1 MTARR
6 DGASRR
12 ARAWGRA
19 RERPGNAPG
28 VRPGAFTKERRVC
41 QNEAS
46 MKANNLRRGNIIK
59 FEGDL
64 WRVFEVEHQTP
75 GNLRARVQTKIKN
88 LRNGSMKD
96 HRFRSEDEVE
106 KAHLDQKDMQ
116 YMYRD
121 GSDFHFMDVSNFD
134 QLHIDEE
141 VLGDAVN
148 YLIAETTISVDFY
161 EGRAVGIELPTSVE
175 LKIVETS
182 PEVKGG
188 TAGAQ
193 RKPATLETGLV
204 VQVPAF
210 VNEGEVIRVTTE
222 DGAYLE
228 RVK

>member
-1 MTARR
+1 
-6 DGASRR
+6 
-12 ARAWGRA
+12 
-19 RERPGNAPG
+19 
-28 VRPGAFTKERRVC
+28 
-41 QNEAS
+41 
-46 MKANNLRRGNIIK
+46 MKANNLRRGYIIK

-64 WRVFEVEHQTP
+64 WRVFDVEHQTP

-88 LRNGSMKD
+88 LRNGAMKD
-96 HRFRSEDEVE
+96 YRVRSEDEVE

-121 GSDFHFMDVSNFD
+121 GDDFHFMDMTSFE
-134 QLHIDEE
+134 QLHIPAE
-141 VLGDAVN
+141 VLGDAVSF
-148 YLIAETTISVDFY
+148 IIPETTISVDFY
-161 EGRAVGIELPTSVE
+161 EGRAVGIELPTTVE

-210 VNEGEVIRVTTE
+210 VNQGEVIRVTTE

-228 RVK
+228 RVSK